1 MQRAECLLPF
11 VVRNFSRHDYT
22 WHNPDLAQ
30 IQIDER
36 KISFAEVQN
45 SPQRQE
51 MTNSFTYP
59 AVLLALV
66 LGMGCGGGE
75 KEKSQSPS
83 QSKNTQHG
91 SIQGHSQQQRKNEHT
106 NEAANKLFDE
116 AMQLIRHGS
125 LVGPA
130 FDTAGHYEKA
140 LDKIRKIVKE
150 HPESDIGRKVM
161 SNQKL
166 FIGKS
171 LAQFEGHVKEVRER
185 DRDVSV
191 TLPTNSSNT
200 SLKGKLRPVVIHVL
214 KDGSYMVGAKK
225 IQLDQ
230 IRQLLKEAV
239 DKNPS
244 QKVLVRADGEAQ
256 FKHVAAA
263 LDAARRLG
271 IPKANIGYQAY
282 PQ

>member
-1 MQRAECLLPF
+1 
-11 VVRNFSRHDYT
+11 
-22 WHNPDLAQ
+22 
-30 IQIDER
+30 
-36 KISFAEVQN
+36 
-45 SPQRQE
+45 
-51 MTNSFTYP
+51 MTNPSTLY
-59 AVLLALV
+59 AVFLTLV
-66 LGMGCGGGE
+66 LGVGCGGE
-75 KEKSQSPS
+75 KEKPQSPS
-83 QSKNTQHG
+83 QSENTQRG
-91 SIQGHSQQQRKNEHT
+91 SIQGHPQQQQGSHSD
-106 NEAANKLFDE
+106 EAANKLFDE

-125 LVGPA
+125 LAGAA

-171 LAQFEGHVKEVRER
+171 LAQFESHVKEIRER

-191 TLPTNSSNT
+191 TLPTNSS
-200 SLKGKLRPVVIHVL
+200 GKTLSAAPKLIVINV
-214 KDGSYMVGAKK
+214 KQDGSYMVGTQG
-225 IQLDQ
+225 INLEQ
-230 IRQLLKEAV
+230 ISQLLKKAV

-263 LDAARRLG
+263 VSAAKSAG
-271 IPKANIGYQAY
+271 VKEAHIGYKAE
-282 PQ
+282 PNE

>member
-11 VVRNFSRHDYT
+11 VVRNFSCHDYT

-83 QSKNTQHG
+83 QSENTQHG

-171 LAQFEGHVKEVRER
+171 LAQFEGYVKEVRER
-185 DRDVSV
+185 DREVSV
-191 TLPTNSSNT
+191 TLPTNSSST

>member
-1 MQRAECLLPF
+1 
-11 VVRNFSRHDYT
+11 
-22 WHNPDLAQ
+22 
-30 IQIDER
+30 
-36 KISFAEVQN
+36 
-45 SPQRQE
+45 
-51 MTNSFTYP
+51 MTNPSTLY
-59 AVLLALV
+59 AVLLTLV
-66 LGMGCGGGE
+66 LGVGCGGE
-75 KEKSQSPS
+75 KEKPQSPS
-83 QSKNTQHG
+83 QSENTQRG
-91 SIQGHSQQQRKNEHT
+91 SIQGHPQQQQGSHSD
-106 NEAANKLFDE
+106 EAANKLFDE
-116 AMQLIRHGS
+116 AMQLIRYGS
-125 LVGPA
+125 SAGPS
-130 FDTAGHYEKA
+130 FVTADHYEKA

-185 DRDVSV
+185 DREASV

-263 LDAARRLG
+263 LDAARRVG
-271 IPKANIGYQAY
+271 IPKANIGY
-282 PQ
+282 

>member
-1 MQRAECLLPF
+1 M
-11 VVRNFSRHDYT
+11 V
-22 WHNPDLAQ
+22 NPSTL
-30 IQIDER
+30 
-36 KISFAEVQN
+36 
-45 SPQRQE
+45 
-51 MTNSFTYP
+51 Y
-59 AVLLALV
+59 AVLLTLV
-66 LGMGCGGGE
+66 LGVGCGGE
-75 KEKSQSPS
+75 KEKPQSPS
-83 QSKNTQHG
+83 QSENTQRG
-91 SIQGHSQQQRKNEHT
+91 SIPD
-106 NEAANKLFDE
+106 EAANKLFDE

-125 LVGPA
+125 LAGPS
-130 FDTAGHYEKA
+130 FVTADHYEKA

-185 DRDVSV
+185 DREVSV
-191 TLPTNSSNT
+191 TLPTNSSST

-225 IQLDQ
+225 IKLDQ

-239 DKNPS
+239 DKNSS

-263 LDAARRLG
+263 LNAAKSVG
-271 IPKANIGYQAY
+271 IPKANIGYKAFH
-282 PQ
+282 

>member
-1 MQRAECLLPF
+1 MQNLLQP
-11 VVRNFSRHDYT
+11 R
-22 WHNPDLAQ
+22 Q
-30 IQIDER
+30 M
-36 KISFAEVQN
+36 N
-45 SPQRQE
+45 S
-51 MTNSFTYP
+51 TLYV
-59 AVLLALV
+59 VLLALV
-66 LGMGCGGGE
+66 LGCSGGE
-75 KEKSQSPS
+75 NEKSQSPS
-83 QSKNTQHG
+83 QSENTQ
-91 SIQGHSQQQRKNEHT
+91 QEENQNT
-106 NEAANKLFDE
+106 NEVANKLFDE
-116 AMQLIRHGS
+116 AMQLIRDGESAGADFH
-125 LVGPA
+125 
-130 FDTAGHYEKA
+130 TAGHYEKA

-171 LAQFEGHVKEVRER
+171 LEQFEGYVKEVREGSR
-185 DRDVSV
+185 DHKV

-263 LDAARRLG
+263 LDAARRVG
-271 IPKANIGYQAY
+271 IPKANIGY
-282 PQ
+282 

>member
-1 MQRAECLLPF
+1 MWALQQPRQM
-11 VVRNFSRHDYT
+11 NFTLY
-22 WHNPDLAQ
+22 
-30 IQIDER
+30 
-36 KISFAEVQN
+36 V
-45 SPQRQE
+45 
-51 MTNSFTYP
+51 
-59 AVLLALV
+59 VLLALV
-66 LGMGCGGGE
+66 LGCSGGE
-75 KEKSQSPS
+75 NEKSESPS
-83 QSKNTQHG
+83 QSENTQ
-91 SIQGHSQQQRKNEHT
+91 QEENQNT
-106 NEAANKLFDE
+106 NEVANKLFDE
-116 AMQLIRHGS
+116 AMQLIRYGS
-125 LVGPA
+125 SAGPS
-130 FDTAGHYEKA
+130 FVTADHYEKA

-185 DRDVSV
+185 DREASV

-214 KDGSYMVGAKK
+214 KDGSYMVGAKI

-239 DKNPS
+239 DKNS
-244 QKVLVRADGEAQ
+244 IQKVLVRADGAAQ

-263 LDAARRLG
+263 LNAAKSVG
-271 IPKANIGYQAY
+271 IPKANIGYKASH
-282 PQ
+282 

>member
-1 MQRAECLLPF
+1 MWALQQ
-11 VVRNFSRHDYT
+11 SR
-22 WHNPDLAQ
+22 Q
-30 IQIDER
+30 M
-36 KISFAEVQN
+36 N
-45 SPQRQE
+45 S
-51 MTNSFTYP
+51 TFYV
-59 AVLLALV
+59 VLLTLAF
-66 LGMGCGGGE
+66 GIGCGGGE

-83 QSKNTQHG
+83 QPENTQHG

-166 FIGKS
+166 FIGKL
-171 LAQFEGHVKEVRER
+171 LAQFEGHVKEVREGSR
-185 DRDVSV
+185 DHDV
-191 TLPTNSSNT
+191 TLPTNPP
-200 SLKGKLRPVVIHVL
+200 GKTLSATPKVIVINV
-214 KDGSYMVGAKK
+214 KQGGSYMVGA
-225 IQLDQ
+225 QGMNLEQ
-230 IRQLLKEAV
+230 IAQLLKEAV
-239 DKNPS
+239 EKNAS
-244 QKVLVRADGEAQ
+244 QKVLVRADGETQ

-263 LDAARRLG
+263 LNAAKSGG
-271 IPKANIGYQAY
+271 IPKANIGYKASH
-282 PQ
+282 